1 MIKKYLDFSGLTELV
16 NKLKAFFQKK
26 EFTGTHDEWNQLTPA
41 EKAKY
46 EIVNFTDDLES
57 AYQDVYSTE
66 EVKTNKVW
74 IDGKPIYKKVYPVTI
89 IDPASGV
96 ERNIILDDTLNRNNT
111 KLISYGGYLEPGT
124 SGDSYVKGIPYT
136 YLVSGGNYASISCA
150 ISLSDL
156 VMVYSNVNPGNTG
169 YIWVEYIKTTE

>member
-57 AYQDVYSTE
+57 AYQDVYSTT

-74 IDGKPIYKKVYPVTI
+74 IDGKPIYRKVYLVTI
-89 IDPASGV
+89 TEPTSVTEIA
-96 ERNIILDDTLNRNNT
+96 ITLDATINKNNAR
-111 KLISYGGYLEPGT
+111 LISYGGYLEPGT
-124 SGDSYVKGIPYT
+124 SGDNYIKGIPYIYRVT
-136 YLVSGGNYASISCA
+136 SGDYAAISCT
-150 ISLSDL
+150 ISSSGIL
-156 VMVYSNVNPGNTG
+156 MVYSCVNPGNTG
-169 YIWVEYIKTTE
+169 YVWVEYTKTTD